1 MPPIRVNCG
10 GPQYTDVNAHVWSAD
25 YGYSSGSTAASSTAA
40 ISGTTDPTLY
50 KTYRWQ
56 TGLLQY
62 QFSMPNGTHTV
73 NLGFA
78 ETMLPGVGQRLF
90 NIILNGQTV
99 RSKFDI
105 YAAAGQN
112 KAVILTFPVT
122 VTNGQVVIQLIAVV
136 QNPKINT
143 IEIIP

>member
-1 MPPIRVNCG
+1 M
-10 GPQYTDVNAHVWSAD
+10 NAHVWSAD